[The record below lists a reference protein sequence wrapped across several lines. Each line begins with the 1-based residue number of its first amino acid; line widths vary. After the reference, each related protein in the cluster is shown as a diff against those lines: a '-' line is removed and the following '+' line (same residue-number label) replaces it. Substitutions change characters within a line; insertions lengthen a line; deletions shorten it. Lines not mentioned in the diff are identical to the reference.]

1 MIDVQIYRAR
11 IGVFALVISSVV
23 SAKSSV
29 GKNGKA
35 GNQFN
40 WVKFLTWKKR
50 EWIGTSK
57 VVILMTCIGFVCMI
71 ILVIF
76 KLVLTVAGDP
86 GPYEILKSVQ
96 GSFNQGNIVMF
107 GETAGPQCACNA
119 LFSVC
124 WSLVRKISCWTTRD
138 LDHILIQ
145 GDNMYKSLNKES
157 FLSVDDLPREIHIF
171 QFIASVEMKV
181 ENLYDGVVFVGEPFL
196 RNILTISNNSS
207 GCLLFICNYVV
218 SVIKYLTTRG
228 TTYFIVDSH
237 CRNSRG
243 ITDNPFGFSVLLQ
256 FADIVQAERYIEE
269 AYNIANRDYP
279 PYFQIQFL
287 VVNISDSD
295 LRAIQT
301 CQINLFRNIKR
312 MEKQKGCGKK
322 KENKMKQTRLRTEKA
337 KERMRKT
344 RSRHN
349 VSREGDYS
357 DSVSTFKKI
366 IQSGPSFICIVCNRC
381 LHRRSVTLFSE
392 NKHQESESNMFNF
405 ICSHD
410 NNFYICKTCA
420 QKLNKNQIPWQPV
433 CNKLQIYDF
442 PEDLRCTRRLERV
455 LIARR
460 LQFKKI
466 TIMPK
471 GQSLKLKGAIC
482 NIPVDVVHTCNT
494 LP

>member
-1 MIDVQIYRAR
+1 M
-11 IGVFALVISSVV
+11 
-23 SAKSSV
+23 
-29 GKNGKA
+29 
-35 GNQFN
+35 
-40 WVKFLTWKKR
+40 
-50 EWIGTSK
+50 
-57 VVILMTCIGFVCMI
+57 
-71 ILVIF
+71 
-76 KLVLTVAGDP
+76 
-86 GPYEILKSVQ
+86 
-96 GSFNQGNIVMF
+96 
-107 GETAGPQCACNA
+107 
-119 LFSVC
+119 
-124 WSLVRKISCWTTRD
+124 
-138 LDHILIQ
+138 IQ
-145 GDNMYKSLNKES
+145 GEIMCKSLNKES
-157 FLSVDDLPREIHIF
+157 FLSIDDLPREIHIF

-218 SVIKYLTTRG
+218 SVIKHLTARG
-228 TTYFIVDSH
+228 TTSFIVDSH

-256 FADIVQAERYIEE
+256 FADIVQVERHIEE
-269 AYNIANRDYP
+269 ASNIANRDYP

-301 CQINLFRNIKR
+301 CQINVFRNIKSR
-312 MEKQKGCGKK
+312 EKQKGCGKK
-322 KENKMKQTRLRTEKA
+322 KKNKMEPTRLRREKA

-357 DSVSTFKKI
+357 DRVSTFKKI
-366 IQSGPSFICIVCNRC
+366 IQSGPSFIYIVVNRC
-381 LHRRSVTLFSE
+381 LYRRSVTLFSE
-392 NKHQESESNMFNF
+392 NKLQELESNMFNF

-420 QKLNKNQIPWQPV
+420 QRLNKNQIPCQAV

-442 PEDLRCTRRLERV
+442 PEDLRCIRHLEKV

-471 GQSLKLKGAIC
+471 DQSPKLKGAIC
-482 NIPVDVVHTCNT
+482 NVPIDVVRTCNT
-494 LP
+494 LPRPADSNGLLIVKLKKIGIQRSCLL